1 MRKSTRGK
9 RGGASDESW
18 EEKEAEDDE
27 PPASPLGPPS
37 LPSNEAELTK
47 QVDANAAP
55 SGQEVQLQ
63 IIGMVDGCLEGG
75 EEEDEEKEGLK
86 RVNIKGEEKNE
97 DCDCVHSVIYVFV
110 LPPIFPCVLQ
120 LRANRG
126 GSLPDLKRNDV
137 ALHHRIHLL
146 NPNCPR
152 LDPTTLWVRHTHTH
166 TLQQPGMCFRLKK
179 REV

>member
-9 RGGASDESW
+9 RGGASDESR

-55 SGQEVQLQ
+55 SGPEVQLQ

-75 EEEDEEKEGLK
+75 EDEDEDEDKEGLK
-86 RVNIKGEEKNE
+86 RVNIKGEEKNQ
-97 DCDCVHSVIYVFV
+97 DCDCVHSVIYLFV
-110 LPPIFPCVLQ
+110 LIPIFPRVLQ

-126 GSLPDLKRNDV
+126 GSLPDLKPNDL

-146 NPNCPR
+146 NPDCPR
-152 LDPTTLWVRHTHTH
+152 LDPTTLWVRH